1 VKSAQPAFPTLAGT
15 ADLIRRREVS
25 PVEVTA
31 GLLERIDRLDGA
43 LHAYITVT
51 ADLALRQ
58 ARRAEAELAAGTY
71 RGPLHGIPI
80 ALKDLYDTAGV
91 RTTADSRVLEHN
103 VPDADA
109 QCVTRLYDAGAVLLG
124 KLALS
129 EFATGSVVE
138 GPFPAA
144 RNPWNPD
151 HVPGASSSGSG
162 AAVAAGLCLG
172 ALGSDTGGSIRIPAG
187 YCGVA
192 GIRPTYGRVS
202 RRGVVS
208 LSWSLDTAGPL
219 APTVTDCALLLQALA
234 GYDPLDPASAAAPV
248 PDFSAGLRPD
258 LRGLVVGVDRAHFF
272 GPAVEAQ
279 SRAAVE
285 TALGVLR
292 GLGAEVREIEL
303 PLLDVAGAALNTIHL
318 SEAHTYHE
326 TRIRARPD
334 LYGPALRA
342 YFRLG
347 ALAGVADYLRAQ
359 QVREKIRRQMLAA
372 LREVDVIAGPTT
384 GSLPP
389 RLDAPDTA
397 MVDRFA
403 RQSLTAPFSLTG
415 VPAMSVPCGFSAD
428 GLPIGLQLA
437 GRPFEE
443 ATVFR
448 AAFAYEQATR
458 WHTMHPQEGA

>member
-1 VKSAQPAFPTLAGT
+1 MKAAPAALPTLADT
-15 ADLIRRREVS
+15 AELIRRREVS
-25 PVEVTA
+25 PVEVTT
-31 GLLERIDRLDGA
+31 GLLERIERLDGA

-51 ADLALRQ
+51 ADVALRQ
-58 ARRAEAELAAGTY
+58 ARRAEAALAAGTY

-80 ALKDLYDTAGV
+80 ALKDLYDTAGI

-103 VPDADA
+103 VPAADA

-162 AAVAAGLCLG
+162 AAAAAGLCLG
-172 ALGSDTGGSIRIPAG
+172 ALGSDTGGSIRIPAA
-187 YCGVA
+187 YCGVV

-219 APTVTDCALLLQALA
+219 ARTVTDCALLLQALA
-234 GYDPLDPASAAAPV
+234 GHDPLDPASAAAPV
-248 PDFSAGLRPD
+248 PDFTAGLGPD
-258 LRGLVVGVDRAHFF
+258 LSGLVVGVDREHFF
-272 GPAVEAQ
+272 GPFVEAQ
-279 SRAAVE
+279 SGAAVE
-285 TALGVLR
+285 AALGVLR

-326 TRIRARPD
+326 ARIRARPD

-384 GSLPP
+384 GTLPP
-389 RLDAPDTA
+389 RLDAPGTA
-397 MVDRFA
+397 MVDRFS
-403 RQSLTAPFSLTG
+403 RRSLTAPFSLTG
-415 VPAMSVPCGFSAD
+415 VPAISVPCGFSAD

-437 GRPFEE
+437 GRPFDE

-448 AAFAYEQATR
+448 VAFAYEQATP
-458 WHTMHPQEGA
+458 WHTMHPQE